1 MKMTQNMSERLKQAQ
16 KNKDAQS
23 ASHASVEST
32 FKKAADVSK
41 RQTKKWTFN
50 MDADIYR
57 SLRQE
62 AFEKETDMTSLV
74 NAYLRK
80 AIR

>member
-1 MKMTQNMSERLKQAQ
+1 MTQNMSERLKQAQ
-16 KNKDAQS
+16 KNKDAQG
-23 ASHASVEST
+23 ASHTSVEST

-57 SLRQE
+57 KLRQE

>member
-1 MKMTQNMSERLKQAQ
+1 MTQNMSERLKQAQ
-16 KNKDAQS
+16 KNKDAQN
-23 ASHASVEST
+23 ASKSSVEST
-32 FKKAADVSK
+32 FKKVADVSK

-57 SLRQE
+57 NLRQE

-80 AIR
+80 AMR

>member
-1 MKMTQNMSERLKQAQ
+1 MTQDMSERLKQAQ
-16 KNKDAQS
+16 KKKDAQS
-23 ASHASVEST
+23 ASKTSVEST

-57 SLRQE
+57 NLRQE

-80 AIR
+80 AMR